1 MRQHTG
7 SAGHQGITTTDMNQ
21 KPSTT
26 RIKNILL
33 LQGAVAVYS
42 LTTICA
48 RFASAE
54 KLLSPRFILF
64 FGLEIVV
71 LGIYAILWQQILKV
85 FDVSIAYCNRAAY
98 LLWGILWSLTLFR
111 ESVGIKQLL
120 GVAVVIA
127 GVVILNLPGEE
138 ENSSDKLDIIEEDA
152 EEKEADA

>member
-1 MRQHTG
+1 
-7 SAGHQGITTTDMNQ
+7 MN
-21 KPSTT
+21 KESSKT
-26 RIKNILL
+26 RIKNIFF
-33 LQGAVAVYS
+33 LQGAVAIYS

-48 RFASAE
+48 RFASGE

-98 LLWGILWSLTLFR
+98 LLWGILWSLTLFK
-111 ESVGIKQLL
+111 ESVGIKQLI

-127 GVVILNLPGEE
+127 GVVVLNLPGEE
-138 ENSSDKLDIIEEDA
+138 DNT
-152 EEKEADA
+152 